1 MRALFLRF
9 GKGIGSYVLL
19 SVGMWLAIFIIF
31 PQVLMVEYSFWQYD
45 ETKQQRLWEKADALD
60 EERYGLETKLK
71 QSPQDSQLKAKID
84 ELNEQI
90 AILDAQSREPDK
102 VYTTDNYEYLANNT
116 LHRQVFFKTIWSSI
130 LVTILALIV
139 CYPIA
144 YYLAHVS
151 SKKGKILLFIGL
163 IIPYWVDELL
173 RTFAWFMI
181 LSHNGIINNALMGLG
196 LIDAPIDFFNNNSAA
211 LIGMVYAYILFMLFP
226 IYNTL
231 ESLDKN
237 QILAARD
244 LGASW
249 VTIHR
254 KIIIPYAKPGIAVG
268 LIFVFM
274 LTAGTYAVP
283 TILGGTQGVWFTQVI
298 YSWFFD
304 GGNWNQGSA
313 YGLVLLVL
321 CVLFIMLMLKLFK
334 VSLKDMAK

>member
-1 MRALFLRF
+1 MKNLFKRY
-9 GKGIGSYVLL
+9 GKGIGAYVLFC
-19 SVGMWLAIFIIF
+19 VFMWLSIFIIF
-31 PQVLMVEYSFWQYD
+31 PQVLMVEYSFWKYD
-45 ETKQQRLWEKADALD
+45 ETKQQQLWEKADSLD
-60 EERYGLETKLK
+60 EKRYQLELK
-71 QSPQDSQLKAKID
+71 QKDNPDDTQLQKQIDDLTLQIEKID
-84 ELNEQI
+84 EE
-90 AILDAQSREPDK
+90 SKEPEK
-102 VYTTDNYEYLANNT
+102 VYTTENYEYLANNT
-116 LHRQVFFKTIWSSI
+116 LHRSVFFKTIWSSI
-130 LVTILALIV
+130 LVTVLALIV

-144 YYLAHVS
+144 YYLAQS
-151 SKKGKILLFIGL
+151 ASKKSKIFLFIGL

-181 LSHNGIINNALMGLG
+181 LSYNGIINTTLISLG
-196 LIDAPIDFFNNNSAA
+196 IIDQPIEFFQNNSAA

-231 ESLDKN
+231 ETLDKN

-249 VTIHR
+249 ITIHR
-254 KIIIPYAKPGIAVG
+254 RIIIPYAKPGIATG

-283 TILGGTQGVWFTQVI
+283 TILGGTSGVWFTQVI

-321 CVLFIMLMLKLFK
+321 CILFIMLMLKVFK
-334 VSLKDMAK
+334 VKLQDMAK

>member
-1 MRALFLRF
+1 MKTLFKRY
-9 GKGIGSYVLL
+9 GKGIGTYVLF
-19 SVGMWLAIFIIF
+19 SVFMWLLIFIVF
-31 PQVLMVEYSFWQYD
+31 PQILMVQYSFWKYD
-45 ETKQQRLWEKADALD
+45 ETSQQKLWDKAD
-60 EERYGLETKLK
+60 K
-71 QSPQDSQLKAKID
+71 
-84 ELNEQI
+84 
-90 AILDAQSREPDK
+90 LDAQRYQLEIKLKTEPNNKELKQQIDQLSLQIKTIDNLSKEPKK
-102 VYTTDNYEYLANNT
+102 VYTLENYEYLANNT
-116 LHRQVFFKTIWSSI
+116 LHRKVFLKTIWSSI
-130 LVTILALIV
+130 LVTILSLIV

-144 YYLAHVS
+144 YYLAQS
-151 SKKGKILLFIGL
+151 ASKKGKTLLFIGL

-181 LSHNGIINNALMGLG
+181 LSYNGIINTVLTSLG
-196 LIDAPIDFFNNNSAA
+196 IIDQPIEFFQNNSAA

-231 ESLDKN
+231 ETLDKN

-249 VTIHR
+249 ITIHR

-283 TILGGTQGVWFTQVI
+283 TILGGTSGVWFTQII

-321 CVLFIMLMLKLFK
+321 CIIFIMFMLKIFK
-334 VSLKDMAK
+334 VKLQDMAK

>member
-1 MRALFLRF
+1 MSKLFQRY
-9 GKGIGSYVLL
+9 GKVIGTYVVFCV
-19 SVGMWLAIFIIF
+19 SMWLAIFIIF
-31 PQVLMVEYSFWQYD
+31 PQTLMLEYSFWKYD
-45 ETKQQRLWEKADALD
+45 ETAQQKMWEQADKLD
-60 EERYGLETKLK
+60 EQRYQLEL
-71 QSPQDSQLKAKID
+71 
-84 ELNEQI
+84 ELNKTPDNKEIQKKINEITIQI
-90 AILDAQSREPDK
+90 EELDKLSQEPTK
-102 VYTTDNYEYLANNT
+102 VYTTQNYEYLANNT
-116 LHRQVFFKTIWSSI
+116 LHRSVFIKTIWSSV
-130 LVTILALIV
+130 LVTFLALII

-144 YYLAHVS
+144 YYLAHVA

-173 RTFAWFMI
+173 RTFAWFML
-181 LSHNGIINNALMGLG
+181 LSYNGIINNVLISMGI
-196 LIDAPIDFFNNNSAA
+196 IDQPIEFFQNNSAA

-231 ESLDKN
+231 ETLDKN

-249 VTIHR
+249 ITIHK

-268 LIFVFM
+268 SIFVFM

-283 TILGGTQGVWFTQVI
+283 SILGGTSGIWFTQVI

-313 YGLVLLVL
+313 YGLALLVL
-321 CVLFIMLMLKLFK
+321 CILFIMLMLKLFK
-334 VSLKDMAK
+334 VKLQDMAK